1 MASLLRLIWY
11 APFCYRPANRMAPA
25 TVYSRCLW
33 RAARIS
39 GDAQALATYLGVT
52 HAQLV
57 DWMTDVEVPPQEIFH
72 KAVDLVVGVEAVLDI
87 SELAAFL
94 ASSRVPLKPSGPP
107 SGAAQS

>member
-1 MASLLRLIWY
+1 MSS
-11 APFCYRPANRMAPA
+11 PA

-39 GDAQALATYLGVT
+39 GDAQALAAYLGVT

-57 DWMTDVEVPPQEIFH
+57 DWMTDVEVPPQEVFH
-72 KAVDLVVGVEAVLDI
+72 KAVDLVVGVDAVLDI

-94 ASSRVPLKPSGPP
+94 CRSKLPARPP
-107 SGAAQS
+107 DPPAGAPQG